1 MNPQDRVLAHLTA
14 HLQWTTRLVAR
25 LARPGVGVADSRTVT
40 VFVPDL
46 HLLSSR
52 TAPKYPHY
60 GTNHEDV
67 LVRALF
73 ALCDARAEL
82 RASGDELEVVQLG
95 DLFDLWR
102 ERRWWHS
109 EDPLGDVERSHVEL
123 VRVLFQHPD
132 GLRAVRI
139 VGNHDASLR
148 GAAGFETHRLLP
160 ANAPTLL
167 VLHGHELDPREGR
180 PEWLSELGVWIGAH
194 HRPNAYA
201 VSVAD
206 VDDALSEVAAKHDA
220 FRDHLELEAPAELGT
235 LADPRATTHAEFGVG
250 HTSSGARHPLLA
262 RARTLLR
269 TLRTQG
275 CTALRTMVVG
285 HTHHARILID
295 DAGAED
301 GAEPLVLVD
310 VGAWIENYRAD
321 GRVGP
326 NGQIG
331 VLTSDEVRIYQLDPR

>member
-1 MNPQDRVLAHLTA
+1 MNPQDRVLAHLGSNA
-14 HLQWTTRLVAR
+14 RWRIRLVAR
-25 LARPGVGVADSRTVT
+25 LVRPGVGIAASRTVT

-60 GTNHEDV
+60 GTNAEDV
-67 LVRALF
+67 LLRALF
-73 ALCDARAEL
+73 ALRDARAEL
-82 RASGDELEVVQLG
+82 RATGDDLEVIQLG

-109 EDPLGDVERSHVEL
+109 GDPRGDIERSHAEL
-123 VRVLFQHPD
+123 VQVLYQHPE

-148 GAAGFETHRLLP
+148 GAAGFDTHRLIP
-160 ANAPTLL
+160 ADAPTLL

-180 PEWLSELGVWIGAH
+180 PEWLSELGVWIGAR

-201 VSVAD
+201 VAVAD

-220 FRDHLELEAPAELGT
+220 FREHLELDTPAELGT
-235 LADPRATTHAEFGVG
+235 LGDPHAVEATEFAVG
-250 HTSSGARHPLLA
+250 RTSEGARHPLLA

-269 TLRTQG
+269 TLRSEG
-275 CTALRTMVVG
+275 LPALRTMVVG

-295 DAGAED
+295 DDAPDG
-301 GAEPLVLVD
+301 GAEPLVLID

-326 NGQIG
+326 NCQLGI
-331 VLTSDEVRIYQLDPR
+331 LTQDEMRIYQLDPS